1 MTPERYREI
10 IDGIMAEFLCRPV
23 RLDRDWRM
31 LAEEGER
38 AEGAPRRSDRM
49 ITGAPAMVRERLD
62 ELLTLSGADELMAMT
77 NVHAFEDRMRSLELL
92 AEAFHLEP
100 SDGPQAAAGAA
111 ASS

>member
-1 MTPERYREI
+1 
-10 IDGIMAEFLCRPV
+10 
-23 RLDRDWRM
+23 
-31 LAEEGER
+31 
-38 AEGAPRRSDRM
+38 M